1 MLPELLSAPL
11 LGCLFFTSDFFKRR
25 LLSRL
30 NFAQLAYL
38 LIVDNGIFFFH
49 RLKAKCEDTVNVPFE
64 GRAESDSYGR
74 RRRRRSIRQP
84 RNITGQEDELV
95 VVQQIHISDKFT
107 FDDEEK
113 DLTTASSSANLAPIG
128 GCANLISIAVVCGS
142 FLIAQVTLL
151 FVCAFV
157 VNNRRNRKDE
167 LIERA
172 PSVSSTA
179 SRLYSRQPFNIS
191 WS

>member
-1 MLPELLSAPL
+1 MKK
-11 LGCLFFTSDFFKRR
+11 GVQTRRGDRSDSLRE
-25 LLSRL
+25 SGS
-30 NFAQLAYL
+30 NTNANIQLMP
-38 LIVDNGIFFFH
+38 FQ
-49 RLKAKCEDTVNVPFE
+49 AKCEDTVNVPFE

-74 RRRRRSIRQP
+74 RRRRRSIHTP
-84 RNITGQEDELV
+84 RNITGKEEELV

-107 FDDEEK
+107 FNPDEDK
-113 DLTTASSSANLAPIG
+113 DVSFATTSANLAPVV

-157 VNNRRNRKDE
+157 VNNRRSRKDE

>member
-1 MLPELLSAPL
+1 MKVLL
-11 LGCLFFTSDFFKRR
+11 
-25 LLSRL
+25 
-30 NFAQLAYL
+30 Q
-38 LIVDNGIFFFH
+38 
-49 RLKAKCEDTVNVPFE
+49 AKCEDTVNVPFE
-64 GRAESDSYGR
+64 GRAESDSYG

-107 FDDEEK
+107 FNPDEDK
-113 DLTTASSSANLAPIG
+113 DVTLATSSANLAPIG

-157 VNNRRNRKDE
+157 VNSRRSRKDE